1 MEFLIE
7 LMLVTLLLL
16 NMFVL
21 GSTRI
26 RAVIQAV
33 ALQGVL
39 LGLLPLL
46 TEHNFTTRLAVM
58 IIATILLK
66 GVILPR
72 MLLRAIRDLAIRREI
87 EPLISIPLSLIF
99 GAAGTGFA
107 LLSARWLPMIADHR
121 NTLLVPASLATVFAG
136 FLLLTTRQ
144 KAITQVLGY
153 LVLDNGVYIFGL
165 LLIESMPFLV
175 EAGVLLDLF
184 VGIFVMG
191 IIINHINREFSSVDT
206 DELTALRD

>member
-1 MEFLIE
+1 MSFLIE
-7 LMLVTLLLL
+7 LLLVTLLLL

-33 ALQGVL
+33 ALQGTL

-46 TEHNFTTRLAVM
+46 TEHAFTTRLAVM
-58 IIATILLK
+58 IIATIALK
-66 GVILPR
+66 GIVLPR
-72 MLLRAIRDLAIRREI
+72 MLLRAMRDLAIRREI
-87 EPLISIPLSLIF
+87 EPLISIPLSLVL

-107 LLSARWLPMIADHR
+107 LLSARWLPMIEGHR
-121 NTLLVPASLATVFAG
+121 DTLMVPASLATVFSG

-175 EAGVLLDLF
+175 EVGVLLDLF